1 MHVLFMHTLNF
12 IYNINVIF
20 QIISYISQG
29 LTREAEP
36 LKDLYICTFNGLR
49 RKLSLLDCENR
60 LSRSV

>member
-1 MHVLFMHTLNF
+1 MHMLCMHTLNF

-36 LKDLYICTFNGLR
+36 LKDLYVSIHI
-49 RKLSLLDCENR
+49 
-60 LSRSV
+60 